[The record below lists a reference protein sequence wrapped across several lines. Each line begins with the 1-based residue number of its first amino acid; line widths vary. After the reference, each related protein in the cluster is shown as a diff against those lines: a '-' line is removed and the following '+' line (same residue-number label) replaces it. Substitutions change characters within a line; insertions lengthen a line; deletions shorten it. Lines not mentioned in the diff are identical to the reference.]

1 MENKEK
7 TPEQKAAEKLRK
19 AQAMGDA
26 ISHLNMK
33 LGVVPNDMLIE
44 EQIKYLSKYHDV
56 PSVEEMKAN
65 ENKMD
70 SYRQEFMNKLYDNY
84 FKDYP
89 EMLEH
94 LGDKKTDNNMA
105 NFYGLRLMA
114 FLYSSGDVDE
124 AKRKENIEAYFHLL
138 PQYQEFLI
146 DYIVNNQRWDLT
158 VNSKEAFLAYH
169 DIYSEHKALLQKYPN
184 AGTQIT
190 LLIKEV
196 RITLM
201 DKIIHLKELGIDN
214 ETYKS
219 VVSDVVIGKYL
230 ALKFILNQMAGGG
243 AGTLGLYADIIFR
256 DYPLKEV
263 YISSCEVQD
272 KFDLDEEQKKQMSDV
287 KKMLEFLYEKNVGTS
302 SSSGSGC
309 MLTLLFFIIPV
320 SFLFFLL

>member
-26 ISHLNMK
+26 ISHFNMK

-70 SYRQEFMNKLYDNY
+70 SYRQEFMNTLYDNY

-89 EMLEH
+89 DMLER

-114 FLYSSGDVDE
+114 FLFNSGEEDE
-124 AKRKENIEAYFHLL
+124 SKRKENIEAYYKIL
-138 PQYQEFLI
+138 PQYQDYLM

-158 VNSKEAFLAYH
+158 VNTKEAFLAYNVVQK
-169 DIYSEHKALLQKYPN
+169 EHKALLAKYPSPLD
-184 AGTQIT
+184 IPY
-190 LLIKEV
+190 LIRDV
-196 RITLM
+196 RVGFY
-201 DKIIHLKELGIDN
+201 DKISHLKDLGLDD
-214 ETYKS
+214 ETYKHL
-219 VVSDVVIGKYL
+219 VSDVVIGKFQ
-230 ALKFILNQMAGGG
+230 ALKFVMNGMAGGG
-243 AGTLGLYADIIFR
+243 ANVLGTVASLLFQKYSLHDMTMAAAEAVDKFALDEQQKSQMDDVRKMLHFFR
-256 DYPLKEV
+256 DQGF
-263 YISSCEVQD
+263 SS
-272 KFDLDEEQKKQMSDV
+272 S
-287 KKMLEFLYEKNVGTS
+287 G
-302 SSSGSGC
+302 SSGSGC
-309 MLTLLFFIIPV
+309 MLTLLLLLIPV
-320 SFLFFLL
+320 SLLACIL